1 MQWYPATLN
10 HENKTITV
18 TMIIIKERAYFELTP
33 DIAIRL
39 ARYVLRQRSRQ
50 LKIKEKM
57 GYNYLFN
64 LNIQLQVVT
73 PFLVLGAVHKLCCL
87 KIGKFWPPPP
97 LSKEPYCVWLKL
109 RNYKKYIMAPPL
121 NAEPPQEARLPKTG
135 SCLDFWKNRRRLLR
149 QRQRTGEVAVTVA
162 VLPAK
167 NHPWRPCNG

>member
-1 MQWYPATLN
+1 MTLKVQILQSLTRLFIILVSPRMSLFSEKMFIFNRCITGLMSILIKKSWTVSNPATLN

-33 DIAIRL
+33 DIAKRL

-87 KIGKFWPPPP
+87 KIGKF
-97 LSKEPYCVWLKL
+97 
-109 RNYKKYIMAPPL
+109 
-121 NAEPPQEARLPKTG
+121 
-135 SCLDFWKNRRRLLR
+135 
-149 QRQRTGEVAVTVA
+149 
-162 VLPAK
+162 
-167 NHPWRPCNG
+167 

>member
-18 TMIIIKERAYFELTP
+18 TMIIIKEHAYFELTP
-33 DIAIRL
+33 DIALRL

-109 RNYKKYIMAPPL
+109 RNYKKYIMAPPF
-121 NAEPPQEARLPKTG
+121 NAEPPQEARLPKPR

-149 QRQRTGEVAVTVA
+149 QRTVEVAVTVA

-167 NHPWRPCNG
+167 NHPWQPCNG